1 MSVTPT
7 LAWIARSYGG
17 CRFILGVAESERA
30 SDEQIAEKDP
40 SDLYVWRRSEHQHL
54 GAHGYQAK

>member
-40 SDLYVWRRSEHQHL
+40 SDLYVWRRSEHL
-54 GAHGYQAK
+54 R